1 LNNIIQ
7 CQNLSKV
14 VHPSGPVIFSNLSFE
29 IAKPTTLAIMGPS
42 GSGKST
48 FLNIIGLL
56 DSASSGSYFLHGHD
70 INQLSTQAMLS
81 LRKRYFGYIF
91 QQYQLIHHLSVYD
104 NIMLPLSYLDDPSS
118 HENRVDSLME
128 RLQISKLQDR
138 YPYQLSG
145 GEQQR
150 VGIARALIT
159 NPSILLADEP
169 TGALDQINTDLT
181 LDILSDIYRDF
192 STTIIVVTHDPYVAN
207 RCAHTW
213 HFATDHQG
221 AYHAA

>member
-1 LNNIIQ
+1 
-7 CQNLSKV
+7 
-14 VHPSGPVIFSNLSFE
+14 
-29 IAKPTTLAIMGPS
+29 
-42 GSGKST
+42 
-48 FLNIIGLL
+48 
-56 DSASSGSYFLHGHD
+56 
-70 INQLSTQAMLS
+70 
-81 LRKRYFGYIF
+81 
-91 QQYQLIHHLSVYD
+91 
-104 NIMLPLSYLDDPSS
+104 MLPLSYLDDTSS
-118 HENRVDSLME
+118 HENRVDSLMQ

-221 AYHAA
+221 AYHAV